1 MDKDWAVLAQNLLEA
16 NRDARASVG
25 LSNETDLSPLQIAA
39 LYDANIAH
47 EMLAAG
53 HECDLHSA
61 CALGLANQ
69 IARLAKTTDLSD
81 EPDGL
86 PPLGWA
92 LLRSQIDAT
101 NTLLACG
108 DDPNRVLS
116 RIGFFVWEIEA
127 LGEGEWRPI
136 HLAVTHGY
144 SEHARE
150 LTRSLVRGGADLDAP
165 CMLGE
170 RPLHLASTYGW
181 LEVMEEL
188 LDLGAHVD
196 SRTLPCSAKVHTLA
210 SPKGELADQDLTPL
224 MVTAREG
231 VLNGAKLLIRRG
243 ADVNARTARR
253 QTALHMAANAWWR
266 EEVKLVEMLLDAGA
280 NPNVEDES
288 GRTPLDWANLK
299 NYNQIATKLRQ

>member
-1 MDKDWAVLAQNLLEA
+1 MDKDWATLAQDLLEA
-16 NRDARASVG
+16 KRETRANVG

-39 LYDANIAH
+39 LYDTDVAH

-61 CALGLANQ
+61 CALGLDNQ

-81 EPDGL
+81 ESDGL

-101 NTLLACG
+101 NTLLDCG

-127 LGEGEWRPI
+127 FGEGEWRPL

-144 SEHARE
+144 SAHART
-150 LTRSLVRGGADLDAP
+150 LARILIQAGADLDAP

-170 RPLHLASTYGW
+170 RPLHLACTYGW
-181 LEVMEEL
+181 VEVIEEL
-188 LDLGAHVD
+188 IDLGAHVD
-196 SRTLPCSAKVHTLA
+196 SRTLPCSAKVHLLA
-210 SPKGELADQDLTPL
+210 SPQGELADQDLTPL

-231 VLNGAKLLIRRG
+231 VLNGAELLIRRG

-280 NPNVEDES
+280 NPHVEDES

-299 NYNQIATKLRQ
+299 NYNQIAAKLR